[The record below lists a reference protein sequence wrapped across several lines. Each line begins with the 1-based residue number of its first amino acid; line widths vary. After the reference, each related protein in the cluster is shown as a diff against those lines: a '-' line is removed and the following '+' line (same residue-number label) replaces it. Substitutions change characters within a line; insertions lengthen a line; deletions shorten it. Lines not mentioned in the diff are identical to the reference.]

1 MPTIYFVYSV
11 KYHSQMRFPFTWQG
25 TDTNENVIADIKAFW
40 IQAKKNLEK
49 KNLYHVQKKSFT
61 YMSRTRGIDKTIHL
75 QKGNKEKSI
84 CRTEL

>member
-40 IQAKKNLEK
+40 I
-49 KNLYHVQKKSFT
+49 
-61 YMSRTRGIDKTIHL
+61 
-75 QKGNKEKSI
+75 
-84 CRTEL
+84 